1 MELVTSIVGGEAP
14 RDGTVL
20 SIALGLQGGDA
31 LAQVLHACHT
41 TRQTATSKDTDLDL
55 GHIQPTAMFGCIVK
69 LHPLQNA
76 AGLLPLQGF
85 IQRWTRMG
93 IVVMLHD
100 ADLFNLLKDLIN
112 QREGVK
118 GVKHLIVMLLHL

>member
-76 AGLLPLQGF
+76 AGLGPLKGLIQGCSGLGVLVFLP
-85 IQRWTRMG
+85 
-93 IVVMLHD
+93 
-100 ADLFNLLKDLIN
+100 K
-112 QREGVK
+112 
-118 GVKHLIVMLLHL
+118 